1 MPRGPRRNLRPVAES
16 MSQPISPTS
25 TGICPTDWQA
35 SSSSGTPA
43 ARQAAPTA
51 AAGWTRPPWLG
62 TCTSE
67 TSFTRSSSIAR
78 EAVDVDLAVLV
89 VGHDDDGGAGAVG
102 DLAHR
107 DVVAGVLGGGGED
120 AVARAQPQ
128 RVEGHVPRAR
138 GVLDDRDLV
147 ALGADQPRDRVVGV
161 LGAVLALGGR
171 LVAADLRLAA
181 QVLDDGV
188 EHRRGRQRGAGV
200 VEVGDGLG
208 ARRVRAG
215 PGDVD
220 AHGLRAAIIRL

>member
-51 AAGWTRPPWLG
+51 AAGWTSPPWLG

-67 TSFTRSSSIAR
+67 TSFTRSSSIAV

-107 DVVAGVLGGGGED
+107 DVVAGVLGVGGED
-120 AVARAQPQ
+120 AVARAA
-128 RVEGHVPRAR
+128 AR
-138 GVLDDRDLV
+138 S
-147 ALGADQPRDRVVGV
+147 
-161 LGAVLALGGR
+161 
-171 LVAADLRLAA
+171 
-181 QVLDDGV
+181 
-188 EHRRGRQRGAGV
+188 E
-200 VEVGDGLG
+200 
-208 ARRVRAG
+208 
-215 PGDVD
+215 
-220 AHGLRAAIIRL
+220 